1 MEKITT
7 TGLRV
12 RWHPVARPNCAL
24 LRVGHNI
31 HRGHP
36 SAVAPEKNHYMFQVP
51 SSCVYYL
58 GLVRPN
64 EAENDEKVPGN
75 LARFT
80 PREPHRL
87 EFVLHFLPHAC

>member
-31 HRGHP
+31 HRGT
-36 SAVAPEKNHYMFQVP
+36 SL
-51 SSCVYYL
+51 S
-58 GLVRPN
+58 G
-64 EAENDEKVPGN
+64 G
-75 LARFT
+75 
-80 PREPHRL
+80 PRKKPLHVSGPQQLRL
-87 EFVLHFLPHAC
+87 LSWCRSPQRGGER